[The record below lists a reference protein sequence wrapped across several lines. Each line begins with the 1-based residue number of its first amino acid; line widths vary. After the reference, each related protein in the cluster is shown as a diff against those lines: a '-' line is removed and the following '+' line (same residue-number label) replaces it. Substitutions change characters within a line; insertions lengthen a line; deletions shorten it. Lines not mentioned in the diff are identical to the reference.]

1 MARRFLGLVIFLRHG
16 QTDYTDV
23 FPDLTK
29 EGIET
34 IAKSA
39 KLINPFVANYQNVV
53 IIASP
58 LARAQGSAAVIAK
71 VLGYKDK
78 IRLEPNI
85 QAAIVKDKDR
95 QKAKALFYEHVS
107 NGGIRALSV
116 AYGKDPRYEDGKVIE
131 PRSEVRK
138 RFLGYFSKLV
148 RRLFISQQLPLCLI
162 HVSHYETIY
171 HLVETLF
178 ELDYEKD
185 EPLGHGEIIVISIY
199 DIGIENIVEIE
210 VTFREKTVRK
220 KFFDYKNKEIR

>member
-16 QTDYTDV
+16 QTEYTDV
-23 FPDLTK
+23 FPDLTE
-29 EGIET
+29 EGIKT

-39 KLINPFVANYQNVV
+39 ELLKPFLEHYQNVV

-58 LARAQGSAAVIAK
+58 MARAHGSAAVIAK

-85 QAAIVKDKDR
+85 QGAVVKDR

-107 NGGIRALSV
+107 NGGTRALSI

-138 RFLGYFSKLV
+138 RFLGYFSRLV
-148 RRLFISQQLPLCLI
+148 RRMFISQNLPACLI
-162 HVSHYETIY
+162 HISHYETIY
-171 HLVETLF
+171 HLVESLF
-178 ELDYEKD
+178 NLDYRKD

-199 DIGIENIVEIE
+199 DISASNIVELE
-210 VTFREKTVRK
+210 VTFREKTINK
-220 KFFDYKNKEIR
+220 KFLDYRDKEIK